1 MDIDDVFD
9 IINKADENDRIEIYV
24 SSKPTVIY
32 KTKDEF
38 EVDRLSGLLI
48 VYSNNGKETTV
59 IKNEYIRFIKILQS
73 GHDDL

>member
-24 SSKPTVIY
+24 NSKPTIIH

-38 EVDRLSGLLI
+38 DVDRLSEILVVKSGDEKAI
-48 VYSNNGKETTV
+48 TV
-59 IKNEYIRFIKILQS
+59 INVPYIRFIKILQPDQ
-73 GHDDL
+73 DDQ

>member
-9 IINKADENDRIEIYV
+9 MINKADENDRIEIYV

>member
-1 MDIDDVFD
+1 MDIDYVFD
-9 IINKADENDRIEIYV
+9 MINKADENDRIEIYV

-38 EVDRLSGLLI
+38 EVNRLSGLLI
-48 VYSNNGKETTV
+48 VYSNNGKETTI